1 MHWYR
6 SREADQFEA
15 FVKEL
20 VRAHRLPVW
29 FRITFR
35 VPSFTKK
42 DLYFG
47 GGLTHP
53 RKSSMSN
60 IDVVVLLYP
69 KLEEL
74 THKTSE

>member
-1 MHWYR
+1 MYWYC

-15 FVKEL
+15 FVKER

-47 GGLTHP
+47 GGGANSP
-53 RKSSMSN
+53 AEIIN
-60 IDVVVLLYP
+60 V
-69 KLEEL
+69 
-74 THKTSE
+74 